1 MIFSPF
7 ERMVAMRY
15 LRAKRQEGFISV
27 VTWFSLI
34 GIGLG
39 VATLIVVMS
48 VMNGFRIE
56 LFQRV
61 LGLNGHFNIYAMESG
76 PLHNYQPVLERI
88 QKLPDVV
95 MAGPTVEGQALVTHN
110 GTASGVLVR
119 GVTPEAFRQ
128 RQTVAN
134 HIVSGSLDAFKD

>member
-15 LRAKRQEGFISV
+15 LRARRQEGFISV
-27 VTWFSLI
+27 ISWFSLI

-61 LGLNGHFNIYAMESG
+61 LGLNGHFNIYAMEGGS
-76 PLHNYQPVLERI
+76 LQNYQPVMDRI
-88 QKLPDVV
+88 KQLPDVLN
-95 MAGPTVEGQALVTHN
+95 ASPTIEGQALVTH
-110 GTASGVLVR
+110 
-119 GVTPEAFRQ
+119 
-128 RQTVAN
+128 
-134 HIVSGSLDAFKD
+134 